1 MQDRYT
7 MQHIHYKEIIQ
18 TLWEWKIV
26 AIPTETVYGL
36 AINALDENAIQR
48 LFNIKWRPQNK
59 PMNIQIGHKQDIY
72 KYAYIDHP
80 REEEIIQHYMPGPLT
95 LILRKKNIIPDILT
109 AHTQYIGIR
118 IPAHTDTLTLLQQID
133 FPLAVPSA
141 NLSDQKPA
149 ETVQEAQ
156 QVFWEKVAY
165 YMPNNYIMSKQAS
178 TVVQIINNEIIIHRA
193 WPISYEDIK
202 NIIKKGA

>member
-1 MQDRYT
+1 
-7 MQHIHYKEIIQ
+7 
-18 TLWEWKIV
+18 
-26 AIPTETVYGL
+26 
-36 AINALDENAIQR
+36 
-48 LFNIKWRPQNK
+48 
-59 PMNIQIGHKQDIY
+59 
-72 KYAYIDHP
+72 
-80 REEEIIQHYMPGPLT
+80 MPGPLT

-156 QVFWEKVAY
+156 QVF
-165 YMPNNYIMSKQAS
+165 
-178 TVVQIINNEIIIHRA
+178 
-193 WPISYEDIK
+193 
-202 NIIKKGA
+202 